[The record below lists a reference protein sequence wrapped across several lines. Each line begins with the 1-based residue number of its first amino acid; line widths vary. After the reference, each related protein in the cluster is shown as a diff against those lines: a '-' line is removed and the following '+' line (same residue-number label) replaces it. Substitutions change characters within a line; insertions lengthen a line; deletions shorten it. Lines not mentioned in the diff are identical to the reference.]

1 MTNKIIKKLST
12 ILMAS
17 FVFVATLSF
26 HTPVSATT
34 NQVSFVALGDSIST
48 GYGLPG
54 YTLPT
59 VNGMPYASESFVEV
73 LNATENFTTT
83 NFAVDG
89 LTSTQLAAASN
100 PNTMSEM
107 QKQVLQNATMI
118 SITIGGNDLLGAFY
132 AEMGKQMGI
141 TVLDEANLLLIQ
153 KAIVIG
159 ASGLPGTQ
167 TETLWLTK
175 ALMSVAGGIESIA
188 MALAGNLTIIIANL
202 KTINPNARIV
212 VQTIANPYKGLPNTN
227 LVDILDLGVNALNNI
242 IYAGAISGA
251 YQVADVYTAFKNSSA
266 ILTNATNPLMALDPH
281 PNAAGH
287 KVIANLMSEQIG
299 HSFGKWEII
308 TAPTCLEAGLQ
319 RRVCAT
325 CGSVEEQVLE
335 ATGHEWMK
343 EFTVDEVATCTKEG
357 VKSIHCANCDEIK
370 DRKTLPMIEHT
381 SSDWMTDKAA
391 TVDEE
396 GLRHREC
403 SVCKK
408 VLEEQGIARLT
419 KQPSFIDTTNGIKVE
434 YADGSLF
441 DINTK
446 LVVTAMTKDRMDAL
460 KEGIQSIANGYS
472 LISLYDINLMSGE
485 SAVQPNGNIKISIKL
500 TEEMKAMKDLKAI
513 FVDKNQKIE
522 IVPHEIDGD
531 HLVFTT
537 DHLSSYG
544 VIGTT
549 VTSVQT
555 SDSTATSMFV
565 MLGLVSIGFILFI
578 AKKKKMD

>member
-1 MTNKIIKKLST
+1 MTNKTIKKLST
-12 ILMAS
+12 ILMAL

-54 YTLPT
+54 YTPPT

-100 PNTMSEM
+100 PNNMSEM
-107 QKQVLQNATMI
+107 QKQVLQNTTMI

-141 TVLDEANLLLIQ
+141 TVLDEANLLRIQ
-153 KAIVIG
+153 NAIVIG
-159 ASGLPGTQ
+159 ASGIPGTEQ
-167 TETLWLTK
+167 TFWLTR
-175 ALMSVAGGIESIA
+175 ALMSVAGGIESMA

-212 VQTIANPYKGLPNTN
+212 VQTIANPYKGLPNAG
-227 LVDILDLGVNALNNI
+227 LVDILDLGVNAFNSI
-242 IYAGAISGA
+242 INSASIYLD
-251 YQVADVYTAFKNSSA
+251 YEVVDVYKAFNSSSEV
-266 ILTNATNPLMALDPH
+266 LTNATNPNMPLDPH

-287 KVIANLMSEQIG
+287 KVIANLLSEKVG
-299 HSFGKWEII
+299 HSFSKWETI
-308 TAPTCLEAGLQ
+308 TAPTCLEGLQ

-357 VKSIHCANCDEIK
+357 FKSIHCLNCDEIK

-381 SSDWMTDKAA
+381 SSDWMTDKAV

-446 LVVTAMTKDRMDAL
+446 LVVTAVTKDRMDAL
-460 KEGIQSIANGYS
+460 KEDIQSIANGYS

-485 SAVQPNGNIKISIKL
+485 SAVQSNGNIKISIKL
-500 TEEMKAMKDLKAI
+500 TEEMKAMKDLKVI

-555 SDSTATSMFV
+555 RDSTATSMFV